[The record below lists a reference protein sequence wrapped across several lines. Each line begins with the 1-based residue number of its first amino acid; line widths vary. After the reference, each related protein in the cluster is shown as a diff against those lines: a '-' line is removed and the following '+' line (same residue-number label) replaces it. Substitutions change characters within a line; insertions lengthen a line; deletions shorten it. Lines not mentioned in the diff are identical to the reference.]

1 MNRHLWPGL
10 NTVEMRSS
18 DRPTEIKNQIEISR
32 QILKNDAGEIHWS
45 IAGLT
50 KNANMLP
57 TLKNG
62 PYKEKALIPKVH
74 G

>member
-10 NTVEMRSS
+10 NTVEVRSS

-50 KNANMLP
+50 KMP
-57 TLKNG
+57 ICFQ
-62 PYKEKALIPKVH
+62 P
-74 G
+74 